1 MVHCVIQLEFV
12 KLDLDKHGLD
22 DPKMPK
28 VSLAKASSSPKTL
41 GFHDVSR
48 NPLPHNS
55 LAECPAPS
63 GCSRAEFPPQLAR
76 ASALR
81 RPSS

>member
-1 MVHCVIQLEFV
+1 
-12 KLDLDKHGLD
+12 LDKLGLD

-48 NPLPHNS
+48 NPLPHDS
-55 LAECPAPS
+55 LVECPASS
-63 GCSRAEFPPQLAR
+63 GCSRAELLPHLAFWETWLC
-76 ASALR
+76 ATNWWS
-81 RPSS
+81 